1 VASIVGEMA
10 SAIQEQSSGMQLVAD
25 TVTDMETMTQKNAAM
40 VESSTAALNE
50 VDNRLATLIG
60 AINAVQEV
68 SGEGSAGRK
77 GPNKAASAA

>member
-1 VASIVGEMA
+1 
-10 SAIQEQSSGMQLVAD
+10 
-25 TVTDMETMTQKNAAM
+25 MTQKNAAM

>member
-1 VASIVGEMA
+1 
-10 SAIQEQSSGMQLVAD
+10 
-25 TVTDMETMTQKNAAM
+25 METMTQKNAAM

-77 GPNKAASAA
+77 SPSRAASAA